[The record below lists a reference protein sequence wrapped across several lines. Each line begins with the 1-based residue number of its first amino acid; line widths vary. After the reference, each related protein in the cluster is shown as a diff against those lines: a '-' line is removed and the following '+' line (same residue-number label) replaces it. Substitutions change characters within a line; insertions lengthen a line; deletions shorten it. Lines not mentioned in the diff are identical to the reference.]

1 MHQLMNVSNNKMMS
15 SKKIAELTD
24 KSLSHVH
31 RDIREMVAQLD
42 DPVLGHEQ
50 YQELK
55 DNRGYISEIM
65 LDEELTML
73 LITGYSAKA
82 RMRVIKELKQLKE
95 QVQQP
100 KALTLEQL
108 LQQNVMMIQDLSQ
121 KVVTLE
127 ATVQQQ
133 APAVAAIE
141 RLGSSKGSLCLT
153 DAAKALD
160 MNPRAFMAWLEMNGW
175 IFKRVAGDNWTAYQT
190 KMDAGYLEMISV
202 PTGELGQE
210 KMRKQCKVTASGMVK
225 LAKLFD
231 AINNPSK
238 KAA

>member
-1 MHQLMNVSNNKMMS
+1 MLAAQQ
-15 SKKIAELTD
+15 AEQ
-24 KSLSHVH
+24 
-31 RDIREMVAQLD
+31 I
-42 DPVLGHEQ
+42 EQ
-50 YQELK
+50 QQ
-55 DNRGYISEIM
+55 
-65 LDEELTML
+65 
-73 LITGYSAKA
+73 A
-82 RMRVIKELKQLKE
+82 VI
-95 QVQQP
+95 
-100 KALTLEQL
+100 
-108 LQQNVMMIQDLSQ
+108 
-121 KVVTLE
+121 
-127 ATVQQQ
+127 QQQ

-175 IFKRVAGDNWTAYQT
+175 IFKRVAGDNWTVYQT